1 MLTYLQHLG
10 TYSEPYTSNRKQV
23 SGLLEVKYV
32 NPGFPVEIGLAAGGD
47 SSTAIGNNMGFQ
59 LTVAKRW

>member
-1 MLTYLQHLG
+1 
-10 TYSEPYTSNRKQV
+10 
-23 SGLLEVKYV
+23 LEVKYV